1 MSGMLALGHK
11 RTFWL
16 ALRLARSGI
25 NCHPRACKLG
35 ASASAQMNED
45 PVVKADGLLR
55 PRTDN
60 QNRAT
65 VIGAAQAD
73 AKPRRIRVTLSR
85 ISLSM

>member
-1 MSGMLALGHK
+1 
-11 RTFWL
+11 
-16 ALRLARSGI
+16 
-25 NCHPRACKLG
+25 
-35 ASASAQMNED
+35 MNED